1 MKPFALITLAAL
13 LIMLMTGPLACAVT
27 DEKAVQQTVTGFF
40 TAYEKKEYSRCLE
53 FLSERLKASLGEEE
67 IINRLRTA
75 QFLGDFTR
83 LKSMGELKTGST
95 TATAWVDLEGFSDI
109 VKTVQVS
116 LVKEDGNWKISSY

>member
-1 MKPFALITLAAL
+1 MKPFALITFAAL
-13 LIMLMTGPLACAVT
+13 LIMLMPSPLACAVT

-53 FLSERLKASLGEEE
+53 FLSEKLKASLGEEE

-83 LKSMGELKTGST
+83 LKSMGELKLGST
-95 TATAWVDLEGFSDI
+95 TATVWVDLEGFSDI